1 MIIKNTASTSSSTS
15 GRNAGFDSSSFT
27 DVFIF
32 LFSVPRSPRPR
43 SFNEFTGRRAVIA
56 GRGPAADAASGRSSP
71 RPTPFREWDAAPAGR
86 ALDAGCAHPTGRA
99 SWTGRPAGLADAEA
113 PASIAIVHVD
123 RPDQMPRGRMVVN
136 AARCWPFIGFSFIC
150 QFLALFCMSRSNT
163 SSSGRLGANRVMNP

>member
-43 SFNEFTGRRAVIA
+43 SFSEFTGRRAVIA

-71 RPTPFREWDAAPAGR
+71 RPAPFREWDAAPAGR

-113 PASIAIVHVD
+113 PASID
-123 RPDQMPRGRMVVN
+123 RPCRPPDQMPRGRTVVN
-136 AARCWPFIGFSFIC
+136 AARCWPFIGLSFIC

-163 SSSGRLGANRVMNP
+163 SNSGRLEANRVMNP

>member
-27 DVFIF
+27 DAFIF

-43 SFNEFTGRRAVIA
+43 SFSEFTGRRAVIA

-71 RPTPFREWDAAPAGR
+71 RPAPFREWDAAPAGR

-113 PASIAIVHVD
+113 PASID
-123 RPDQMPRGRMVVN
+123 RPCRPPDQMPRGRMVVN
-136 AARCWPFIGFSFIC
+136 AARCWPFIGLSFIC

-163 SSSGRLGANRVMNP
+163 SNSGRLEANRVTYP